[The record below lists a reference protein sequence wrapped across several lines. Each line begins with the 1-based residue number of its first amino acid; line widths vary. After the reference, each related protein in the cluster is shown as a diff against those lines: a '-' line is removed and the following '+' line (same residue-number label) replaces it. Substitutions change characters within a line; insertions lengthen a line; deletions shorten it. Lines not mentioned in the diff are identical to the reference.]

1 MFVLIITIT
10 VYASNGSILSVDAT
24 SAGPFETGN
33 ACESVAKVYRQP
45 LANAK
50 GNAQCY
56 ATK

>member
-1 MFVLIITIT
+1 MFVLIITIP
-10 VYASNGSILSVDAT
+10 VYASNALLSGRRDVGVT
-24 SAGPFETGN
+24 IETGN

-50 GNAQCY
+50 GNARCY